1 MAKVLLINSNR
12 FKHPWPVIPFG
23 LCYIATTLESNGNHR
38 VSFLDLCFSTN
49 CEKEIENAVN
59 TFVPDVIGISIRNI
73 DDTGGYNV
81 HFFLEDVKNDVVE
94 SCKKNFSGPI
104 VIGGPSVGI
113 SGREMLEYFDLEYAV
128 RGDGEAVMLEFVN
141 RIENRQP
148 LEGLK
153 GLIIRRENT
162 IIQENEPFRDDDL
175 DALPFPQPQRYLNLD
190 RYRRFG
196 SPLLVQ
202 TKRGCALSCSYC
214 TYNKIEGHTYRLI
227 NPRRIADEIEILVK
241 ETGFNH
247 IEFADSIF
255 NIPLAHAKE
264 VLREV
269 ISKNLNLRLHTM
281 GLSPAAVDEELL
293 DLMKLA
299 GFNEVDIG
307 AESACDEVLQSLS
320 KNFKRAD
327 IINTANLLQ
336 KKNIPVTWF
345 IMLGAPV
352 EKRETVLETLN
363 TMGEIASKWDLVFV
377 STGVRVYNGAPLA
390 DEIMK
395 QDIHCTADNFLHPVK
410 IEPAKISLA
419 DIHRIAKHFSFRFP
433 NFYLYE
439 KEHIIPGWLLVI
451 GNSLLKVFQ
460 SGQPV
465 WRLLILL
472 KRIEWALGVRWIK
485 RNLYDLK
492 MSSTQKKSRNSNGFS
507 IIRERK
513 ITAKANQ
520 YEKSS

>member
-12 FKHPWPVIPFG
+12 FKHPWPVMPFG
-23 LCYIATTLESNGNHR
+23 LCCIATILESTGVHD
-38 VSFLDLCFSTN
+38 VFFLDLCFSTN
-49 CEKEIENAVN
+49 CEKEIEEAVKN
-59 TFVPDVIGISIRNI
+59 FVPDVIGISIRNI
-73 DDTGGYNV
+73 DDTGGYDI
-81 HFFLEDVKNDVVE
+81 HFLLEDVKNDVVE
-94 SCKKNFSGPI
+94 TCKKNFSGPI

-128 RGDGEAVMLEFVN
+128 RGDGETVMLELVN
-141 RIENRQP
+141 RIENCQP

-153 GLIIRRENT
+153 GLIIRRDKT
-162 IIQENEPFRDDDL
+162 IIQENEPFREADL
-175 DALPFPQPQRYLNLD
+175 DALPFPKPQRYLNLN

-196 SPLLVQ
+196 APLLVQ

-214 TYNKIEGHTYRLI
+214 TYNRIEGHTYRLM
-227 NPRRIADEIEILVK
+227 NPRRIADEIEIIVK

-255 NIPLAHAKE
+255 NVPLVHAKN
-264 VLREV
+264 VLRE
-269 ISKNLNLRLHTM
+269 IILKNLNLRLHTM

-293 DLMKLA
+293 DLMKSA

-320 KNFKRAD
+320 KNFKRTD
-327 IINTANLLQ
+327 IINTAHLLK

-352 EKRETVLETLN
+352 ETRETVLETLN
-363 TMGEIASKWDLVFV
+363 TMGRIASKWDLIFV

-390 DEIMK
+390 NKMMK
-395 QDIHCTADNFLHPVK
+395 DDIHCTTDNFLHPVK

-419 DIHRIAKHFSFRFP
+419 DIHKIAKHFSFRFP

-439 KEHIIPGWLLVI
+439 KEHIIPGWILVV

-465 WRLLILL
+465 WRILILF
-472 KRIEWALGVRWIK
+472 KRMEWALGIGLAK

-492 MSSTQKKSRNSNGFS
+492 MRSSQKKSRKTNGFS
-507 IIRERK
+507 IIG
-513 ITAKANQ
+513 
-520 YEKSS
+520 EKKLK

>member
-23 LCYIATTLESNGNHR
+23 LCYIATSLESNGNHR
-38 VSFLDLCFSTN
+38 VSFLDLCFSTD
-49 CEKEIENAVN
+49 CEGDTRNSVRNFA
-59 TFVPDVIGISIRNI
+59 PDVIGISIRNI
-73 DDTGGYNV
+73 DDTGGYDI
-81 HFFLEDVKNDVVE
+81 HFLLEDVKNDVVDC
-94 SCKKNFSGPI
+94 CKKEFSGPI

-128 RGDGEAVMLEFVN
+128 RGDGEAVMLEFVE

-153 GLIIRRENT
+153 GLIIRRKNT
-162 IIQENEPFRDDDL
+162 IIQDNEPYRIDDL
-175 DALPFPQPQRYLNLD
+175 DALPFPKPQRYLNLD

-196 SPLLVQ
+196 SPLLIQ

-214 TYNKIEGHTYRLI
+214 TYNKIEGHKYRLI
-227 NPRRIADEIEILVK
+227 NPGRIADGIEILVK

-255 NIPLAHAKE
+255 NIPLDHAKN
-264 VLREV
+264 VLRE
-269 ISKNLNLRLHTM
+269 IIRKNLNIRLQTM

-293 DLMKLA
+293 DLMKSA

-320 KNFKRAD
+320 KNFKCAD
-327 IINTANLLQ
+327 IINTAHLLK

-352 EKRETVLETLN
+352 ETCETMLETLN
-363 TMGEIASKWDLVFV
+363 TMGRIASKWDLVFV

-395 QDIHCTADNFLHPVK
+395 HDIHCMVDNFLYPVK
-410 IEPAKISLA
+410 IEPAKICLE
-419 DIHRIAKHFSFRFP
+419 DIHAIAKRFSFGFP
-433 NFYLYE
+433 NFYFYE
-439 KEHIIPGWLLVI
+439 KEHITSGWILII
-451 GNSLLKVFQ
+451 GNLLLKVFH
-460 SGQPV
+460 SRQPV

-472 KRIEWALGVRWIK
+472 KRIEWVLGIGLVK
-485 RNLYDLK
+485 RGMFELK
-492 MSSTQKKSRNSNGFS
+492 MSLFDKKDRKTNGFS
-507 IIRERK
+507 LMQQNKLHSIK
-513 ITAKANQ
+513 
-520 YEKSS
+520 